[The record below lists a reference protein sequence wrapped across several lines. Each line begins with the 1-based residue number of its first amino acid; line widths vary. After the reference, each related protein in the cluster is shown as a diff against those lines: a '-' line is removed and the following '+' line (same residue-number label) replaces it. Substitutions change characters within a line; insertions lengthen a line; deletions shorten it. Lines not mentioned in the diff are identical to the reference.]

1 MTKKS
6 KLILG
11 WSIPTLTVA
20 VASSVALTTII
31 LLDSKKREILN
42 SSKNYP
48 LIPFNQMSQEA
59 QKNLIFN
66 PKDYDF
72 DFFWQNICQTSL
84 VNSVFEFKDQGFKY
98 DKTENVWKSPQGV
111 AYSIDSIVNNGSNTD
126 NYNFV
131 VKVKKTYNGVS
142 SIPYT
147 QTITIPKASFATPE
161 NSKQNF
167 ASHSAKIINNLFL
180 NNNLQVISTKEVAAN
195 ISDFNSPSDVNI
207 KTNNFVNNSQI
218 NSQLAASFFK
228 DDNNLYITNNEA
240 FKYNLD
246 VHSSFSIPL
255 SGNIWSSSDY
265 QIDSKGVISDN
276 SPIYSFLSSQYSTG
290 NLTYLPELNE
300 STYNEKL
307 ESKESNNNDNSEI
320 TPEIKKRIQKLIFD
334 PAYTP
339 FEYKNNQKVPLS
351 NLQAIAIK
359 VQLDDKF
366 TWLITWTNLLSISPN
381 LVLNANELEMV
392 PTLKNNQEL
401 TYEEI
406 QNPLNYIY
414 FEPTTQPS
422 NGLIYEV
429 VNVSFAPEDTYKMN
443 ANLTIKV
450 SHPEIE
456 TTKEYTISISKGFQS
471 KAYVDLYNQIN
482 AATNNFTNLDSIKPT
497 ITSKNNASKKDF
509 LDNYTNKNWLQE
521 NLNFV
526 SPGALTNAVYS
537 INWATLSNDSS
548 KILFSF
554 SIASTN
560 DPNNL
565 IRYNLA
571 VQEIFGEFTIPNAII
586 KINKQNNNS
595 LKNNETVFLD
605 S

>member
-1 MTKKS
+1 MTKKG

-111 AYSIDSIVNNGSNTD
+111 TYSIDSIELDKNSNSTD
-126 NYNFV
+126 SSNYNFK

-180 NNNLQVISTKEVAAN
+180 NNNLQVISTKEVAAS

-255 SGNIWSSSDY
+255 
-265 QIDSKGVISDN
+265 
-276 SPIYSFLSSQYSTG
+276 
-290 NLTYLPELNE
+290 
-300 STYNEKL
+300 
-307 ESKESNNNDNSEI
+307 
-320 TPEIKKRIQKLIFD
+320 IK
-334 PAYTP
+334 
-339 FEYKNNQKVPLS
+339 N
-351 NLQAIAIK
+351 
-359 VQLDDKF
+359 
-366 TWLITWTNLLSISPN
+366 
-381 LVLNANELEMV
+381 
-392 PTLKNNQEL
+392 
-401 TYEEI
+401 
-406 QNPLNYIY
+406 
-414 FEPTTQPS
+414 
-422 NGLIYEV
+422 
-429 VNVSFAPEDTYKMN
+429 
-443 ANLTIKV
+443 
-450 SHPEIE
+450 
-456 TTKEYTISISKGFQS
+456 
-471 KAYVDLYNQIN
+471 
-482 AATNNFTNLDSIKPT
+482 
-497 ITSKNNASKKDF
+497 
-509 LDNYTNKNWLQE
+509 
-521 NLNFV
+521 
-526 SPGALTNAVYS
+526 
-537 INWATLSNDSS
+537 
-548 KILFSF
+548 
-554 SIASTN
+554 
-560 DPNNL
+560 
-565 IRYNLA
+565 
-571 VQEIFGEFTIPNAII
+571 
-586 KINKQNNNS
+586 
-595 LKNNETVFLD
+595 
-605 S
+605 

>member
-180 NNNLQVISTKEVAAN
+180 NNNLQVISTKEVAAS

-265 QIDSKGVISDN
+265 KIDSKGIILDD
-276 SPIYSFLSSQYSTG
+276 SPIYSFLSSQYLTG

-586 KINKQNNNS
+586 KINEQNNNS

>member
-180 NNNLQVISTKEVAAN
+180 NNNLQVISTKEVAAS

>member
-111 AYSIDSIVNNGSNTD
+111 VYSIDSIVNNGSNTD

-265 QIDSKGVISDN
+265 TIDSKGIISDD
-276 SPIYSFLSSQYSTG
+276 SPIYSFLSSQYLTG

-339 FEYKNNQKVPLS
+339 FEYKNNQKVPLN

-401 TYEEI
+401 TYKEI

-482 AATNNFTNLDSIKPT
+482 AATNNFTNLDNIKPT

-509 LDNYTNKNWLQE
+509 LENYTNKNWLQE

-586 KINKQNNNS
+586 KINEQNNNS

>member
-255 SGNIWSSSDY
+255 SGNIWSSSEY
-265 QIDSKGVISDN
+265 KIDSKGIIADDSQ
-276 SPIYSFLSSQYSTG
+276 IYSFLSSQYLTG

-334 PAYTP
+334 PAYIP
-339 FEYKNNQKVPLS
+339 FEYKNNQKVPLN

-509 LDNYTNKNWLQE
+509 LENYTNKNWLQE

-571 VQEIFGEFTIPNAII
+571 VQEIFGEFTIPTAII
-586 KINKQNNNS
+586 KINEQNNNY

>member
-228 DDNNLYITNNEA
+228 DDNNSYITNNEA

-265 QIDSKGVISDN
+265 KIDSKGIITDD
-276 SPIYSFLSSQYSTG
+276 SPIYSFLSSQYLTG

-334 PAYTP
+334 PTYTP

-401 TYEEI
+401 TYDEI

>member
-180 NNNLQVISTKEVAAN
+180 NNNLQVISTKEVAAS

-255 SGNIWSSSDY
+255 SGNIWSSSEY
-265 QIDSKGVISDN
+265 KIDSKGIIADDSQ
-276 SPIYSFLSSQYSTG
+276 IYSFLSSQYLTG

-526 SPGALTNAVYS
+526 SPGSLTNAVYS

-586 KINKQNNNS
+586 KINEQNNNS

>member
-180 NNNLQVISTKEVAAN
+180 NNNLQVISTKEVAAS

-339 FEYKNNQKVPLS
+339 FEYKNNQKVPLN

-401 TYEEI
+401 TYKEI

-482 AATNNFTNLDSIKPT
+482 AATNNFTNLDNIKPT

-509 LDNYTNKNWLQE
+509 LENYTNKNWLQE

-586 KINKQNNNS
+586 KINEQNNNS